1 MLVFCLKELAIDAI
15 KRIHSPKVINGQG
28 MLIVSLLGGLV
39 NLMGVILTHK
49 EALKLCPKKKPT
61 LPGTADLD
69 GPGLPDTENSGL
81 KVNPADQ
88 VERISGED
96 EDGVN
101 LNVVGLFLHMLADTI
116 GRLVAIISS
125 IIVIYW
131 DSHIVDPIGTLISV
145 TVISVS
151 LIPTLAQC
159 TKILC
164 LGLEPKDSS
173 LVGELRKK
181 IRALDFVKSCN
192 VYMWRSDS
200 DTRRVNIELDISY
213 LERKDIDGI
222 IEFRNRVR
230 QICLEQKIREKEL
243 LIDINYIDYHPSNDS
258 D

>member
-1 MLVFCLKELAIDAI
+1 MILCLKELAIDAI
-15 KRIHSPKVINGQG
+15 KRIHSPKVTNGQG
-28 MLIVSLLGGLV
+28 MLILSILGGLV
-39 NLMGVILTHK
+39 NLMGVVFTLK

-61 LPGTADLD
+61 LPGTAELD
-69 GPGLPDTENSGL
+69 QPGFPDTENSGL
-81 KVNPADQ
+81 KRNSAHQ
-88 VERISGED
+88 IETISGED
-96 EDGVN
+96 GDGVN
-101 LNVVGLFLHMLADTI
+101 LNVVGLFLHMLGDMI
-116 GRLVAIISS
+116 GSLVAIISS

-131 DSHIVDPIGTLISV
+131 DSHTIDPIGTLIS
-145 TVISVS
+145 ISVVSLS
-151 LIPTLAQC
+151 LIPTLAQS

-164 LGLEPKDSS
+164 LGLEPTDSS
-173 LVGELRKK
+173 MVGELREK
-181 IRALDFVKSCN
+181 IRGLDFVKACN
-192 VYMWRSDS
+192 VYMWRGDS